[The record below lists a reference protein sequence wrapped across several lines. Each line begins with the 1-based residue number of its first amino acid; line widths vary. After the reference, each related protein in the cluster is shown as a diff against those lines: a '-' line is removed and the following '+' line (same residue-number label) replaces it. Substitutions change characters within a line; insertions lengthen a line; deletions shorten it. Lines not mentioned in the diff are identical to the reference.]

1 MVEQAVRLVGG
12 AMATERL
19 SMRQIR
25 EILRQKWKLKR
36 SHREVG
42 RSVGVS
48 PGTVGDVIGR
58 AKVCELD
65 WSEVETLT
73 DPQLEERLYG
83 AQREGAA
90 CLARPMPDPVYIH
103 TELRK
108 PGVTL
113 QLLHVEYLEKNPAGY
128 RYTTFCEQYKR
139 WVGKHSP
146 VMRQTHHAGDKLF
159 VDYSGNKP
167 KYVDAS
173 TGEVIEVEL
182 FVAVLGA
189 SNYTYAEAT
198 RTQTIGDWIGSHMR
212 AMEYFAGVT
221 RAIVP
226 DQLKTGVT
234 KACRYEPGIQR
245 TYDELAEHYGT
256 TILPARPA
264 HARDKAKV
272 EVGVLIAQRWILAR
286 LRNQT
291 FFSLEELNMRIAEL
305 VEDLNNRTM
314 RVYKESRRQLFERL
328 ERAVLLPL
336 PTTRFEWGEWKL
348 DVGVNI
354 DYHIDFDGH
363 YYSVP
368 NGLVHERVDV
378 RATPTIVE
386 IYQSNERVTLHV
398 RSYERGRHTTK
409 PEHMPKAHQK
419 HLEWTPSRIVGW
431 AATVG
436 TSTAKLAEAI
446 LAERRHPEQGY
457 RSCLGIL
464 RLGKKYGHARL
475 EAACARALTVGAR
488 SYRHVESILKHGLDR
503 IDDSGAAPAT
513 RSFMHNNVRGSR
525 YYN

>member
-1 MVEQAVRLVGG
+1 
-12 AMATERL
+12 
-19 SMRQIR
+19 MRQIR
-25 EILRQKWKLKR
+25 EILRQKWQLKR
-36 SHREVG
+36 SHRDVG

-58 AKVCELD
+58 AKACELD
-65 WSEVETLT
+65 WGELEKLT
-73 DPQLEERLYG
+73 DTQLEERLYG
-83 AQREGAA
+83 AEREGAA

-108 PGVTL
+108 TGVTL
-113 QLLHVEYLEKNPAGY
+113 QLLHVEYLENNPTGY
-128 RYTTFCEQYKR
+128 RYTTFCEVYKR
-139 WVGKHSP
+139 WVEKRSP
-146 VMRQTHHAGDKLF
+146 VMRQVHHAGDKMF

-167 KYVDAS
+167 RYVDAS

-198 RTQTIGDWIGSHMR
+198 RTQTIGDWIGSHTR
-212 AMEYFAGVT
+212 AMEFFAGVT

-226 DQLKTGVT
+226 DQLKTGVA

-272 EVGVLIAQRWILAR
+272 EAGVLIAQRWILAR
-286 LRNQT
+286 IRNQT
-291 FFSLEELNMRIAEL
+291 FFSLEELNARIAEL

-314 RVYKESRRQLFERL
+314 RVYKESRRQLFDRL
-328 ERAVLLPL
+328 ERAALLPL
-336 PTTRFEWGEWKL
+336 PSARFEWGEWKL

-354 DYHIDFDGH
+354 DYHIDFKGH
-363 YYSVP
+363 FYSVP
-368 NGLVHERVDV
+368 HTLIHERVDV

-386 IYQSNERVTLHV
+386 IYPRNGRTDERVTSHV
-398 RSYERGRHTTK
+398 RSYVLGRHTTK

-436 TSTAKLAEAI
+436 ISTAKLAEAI

-464 RLGKKYGHARL
+464 RLGKKYGNTRL
-475 EAACARALTVGAR
+475 EAACERALCAGAR
-488 SYRHVESILKHGLDR
+488 SYRHVESILKHGLDGV
-503 IDDSGAAPAT
+503 DDSGATSAT
-513 RSFMHNNVRGSR
+513 RSLIHDNIRGPR